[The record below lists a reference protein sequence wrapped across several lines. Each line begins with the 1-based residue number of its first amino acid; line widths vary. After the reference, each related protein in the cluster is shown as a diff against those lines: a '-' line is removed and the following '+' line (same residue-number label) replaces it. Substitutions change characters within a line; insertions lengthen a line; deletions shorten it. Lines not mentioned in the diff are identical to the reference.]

1 MLKLANQMLDAYDD
15 VEKAGLRK
23 LAALRPDC
31 HYMSAEER
39 ASLKDSDFALSVIT
53 KKASKLNKFPVNTA
67 DNTWLSNQY
76 FDANSYK
83 LPKEAAAT
91 AAHHIKVACERFKI
105 RPLPAVSQMAKE
117 AASNAY
123 YEGDS
128 LPQFQKR
135 EEVDLSKF
143 ASVRDISDN
152 YTQAQYVMK
161 TPAHVKVASKYF
173 SDNHKDMPL
182 EYRHKYAAAIQRRA
196 RELGM
201 PAEGGTVT
209 KYASDHYS
217 GQVDA
222 HIRSRAGLVEFK
234 GEEFVDH
241 LSKLAAAKKE
251 LTPSQFAQALHAFD
265 KKAGLVQY
273 YGGHLQNPYNATFA
287 AEPDPYA
294 GMRFKTAGASLSMD
308 ELKKLAM
315 EKHARIK
322 EYFGSH
328 MADGFKSDPGSI
340 FDSLPLDAKEIMVGI
355 ANGTL

>member
-15 VEKAGLRK
+15 VEKKELRK
-23 LAALRPDC
+23 LAGLRPSC
-31 HYMSAEER
+31 NYMSAEER
-39 ASLKDSDFALSVIT
+39 SALRDGDFALSVIT

-67 DNTWLSNQY
+67 DNAWLSNHY
-76 FDANSYK
+76 FDVNSYK
-83 LPKEAAAT
+83 LPKEAAAI
-91 AAHHIKVACERFKI
+91 AAHHIKVACDRFKLE
-105 RPLPAVSQMAKE
+105 PTASVKSMAKT
-117 AASNAY
+117 ASSNLY
-123 YEGDS
+123 YEGGD
-128 LPQFQKR
+128 LPQMQKR

-143 ASVRDISDN
+143 ASVKDISDN
-152 YTQAQYVMK
+152 YTHAQYVMK
-161 TPAHVKVASKYF
+161 TSAHVKVASKYF
-173 SDNHKDMPL
+173 TDNLTKMPVD
-182 EYRHKYAAAIQRRA
+182 YRHKYASAIQRRA

-201 PAEGGTVT
+201 PAEGGEVV

-217 GQVDA
+217 GQLEA
-222 HIRSRAGLVEFK
+222 HLRARASLVEFK
-234 GEEFVDH
+234 GGDLSET

-251 LTPSQFAQALHAFD
+251 FTPPQFAQALHAFD

-273 YGGHLQNPYNATFA
+273 YGGHIQNPYNATFA

-315 EKHARIK
+315 EKYARIK